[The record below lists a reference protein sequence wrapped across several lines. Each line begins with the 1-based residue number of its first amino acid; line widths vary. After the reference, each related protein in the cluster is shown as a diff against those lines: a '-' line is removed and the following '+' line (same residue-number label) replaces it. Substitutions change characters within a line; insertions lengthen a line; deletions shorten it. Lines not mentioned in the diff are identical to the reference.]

1 MNKRVYSESE
11 ITELK
16 RQFSDSVPKEVVAF
30 LNTDGGTIYI
40 GVEDDGSV
48 CGVSDLDGTLRKI
61 ADIID
66 NQILPDA
73 SENIILGSEY
83 IDGKHIVKVQVKK
96 GSALY
101 YIKKYG
107 RSAQGCFLR
116 VGTTAR
122 AMTEYQI
129 EAAHLKYLTARADIT
144 EIVGKTV
151 NPTFQYLKIML
162 VEKQFT
168 VNDATFEQNL
178 HLRTKDNIYNKQAE
192 LLADQNEVSIKV
204 VRFAGK
210 DKGDGIL
217 QRNEYGNK
225 CLIVAMQQ
233 AFEYCAEVLNATEVS
248 FRNGVR
254 HDRYL
259 FDKDAFREAWF
270 NACLHN
276 CWADGTPPAIY
287 VFTDRMEIISTGGLP
302 VNLSREDFFKGVSK
316 PVNEELA
323 RLFIRLDL
331 MEQTG
336 YGVPLVVNRYGR
348 EAFEFLDGFIRVTIP
363 FAFEIDFTKE
373 GAAAN
378 GCELAPAHVRDKLR
392 DKVRDKSLNATQ
404 KKIMELINANPAVTL
419 VQVGEQL
426 GIGETAVHNNI
437 AFLKQNGFIKRIGAN
452 KNGYW
457 QILDWD
463 NQ

>member
-1 MNKRVYSESE
+1 MKYRESE
-11 ITELK
+11 TIELK
-16 RQFSDSVPKEVVAF
+16 RQFSDSVPKEIVAF
-30 LNTDGGTIYI
+30 LNTDGGTVYI
-40 GVEDDGSV
+40 GVEDNGAI
-48 CGVSDLDGTLRKI
+48 CGVPNLDGTLRKI

-83 IDGKHIVKVQVKK
+83 IDGKHIVKIQVKK

-122 AMTEYQI
+122 AMTERQI
-129 EAAHLKYLTARADIT
+129 EAAHLKYLTAKADIT

-151 NPTFQYLKIML
+151 NPSFRYLKILL
-162 VEKQFT
+162 VEKQLT
-168 VNDATFEQNL
+168 VNDAAFEQNL
-178 HLRTKDNIYNKQAE
+178 HLRTKDNVYNKQAE
-192 LLADQNEVSIKV
+192 LLADQNEISIKV

-233 AFEYCAEVLNATEVS
+233 AFEYCAEVLNATEIS

-254 HDRYL
+254 HDRHL
-259 FDKDAFREAWF
+259 FDKDAFREVWF
-270 NACLHN
+270 KACLHN

-302 VNLSREDFFKGVSK
+302 VNLSKEDFFKGVSK

-363 FAFEIDFTKE
+363 FAFELDFEEETNKS
-373 GAAAN
+373 GRLKKNSDNKTADK
-378 GCELAPAHVRDKLR
+378 LRDKLR
-392 DKVRDKSLNATQ
+392 DKLLNSTQ
-404 KKIMELINANPAVTL
+404 EKILLLIAENPSVTRSELMELAG
-419 VQVGEQL
+419 VGETTVQNS
-426 GIGETAVHNNI
+426 IAV
-437 AFLKQNGFIKRIGAN
+437 LKKAGLIKRIGAN

-457 QILDWD
+457 QVPDLDE
-463 NQ
+463 Q